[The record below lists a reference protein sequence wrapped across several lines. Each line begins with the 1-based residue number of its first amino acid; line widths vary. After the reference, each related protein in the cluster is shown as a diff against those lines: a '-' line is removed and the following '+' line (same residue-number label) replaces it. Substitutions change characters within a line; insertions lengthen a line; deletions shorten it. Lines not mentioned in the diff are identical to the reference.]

1 MDLDGDGVIS
11 LYELEY
17 FYEDQVAKMDA
28 LGIEAMSFVD
38 CACSVLDLV
47 KPNVDGKVT
56 LGDLKRCGLAHIFF
70 NTFLNLDKYVE
81 YEQRDPF
88 ASHKVISTTAKYLES
103 YVRYFELM
111 TQIKILHMVLKLLLY
126 CIIHNQLVN
135 ASKTGRY
142 ILFCIQQTNTR
153 RTDTNR

>member
-17 FYEDQVAKMDA
+17 FYEDQVAKMEA
-28 LGIEAMSFVD
+28 LGIEAMSFED

-47 KPNVDGKVT
+47 KPKVDGKVS

-88 ASHKVISTTAKYLES
+88 ASHKVCIVIVYITISFKVRLTPS
-103 YVRYFELM
+103 IIVWYV
-111 TQIKILHMVLKLLLY
+111 
-126 CIIHNQLVN
+126 
-135 ASKTGRY
+135 
-142 ILFCIQQTNTR
+142 
-153 RTDTNR
+153 

>member
-17 FYEDQVAKMDA
+17 FYEDQVTRMEA
-28 LGIEAMSFVD
+28 LGIEAMSFED

-47 KPNVDGKVT
+47 KPKIDGKVS

-88 ASHKVISTTAKYLES
+88 ASLKVRIVCLIIITH
-103 YVRYFELM
+103 ELFFHELCFLSG
-111 TQIKILHMVLKLLLY
+111 IKIYFFNLNK
-126 CIIHNQLVN
+126 
-135 ASKTGRY
+135 
-142 ILFCIQQTNTR
+142 
-153 RTDTNR
+153 

>member
-17 FYEDQVAKMDA
+17 FYEDQVAKMEA
-28 LGIEAMSFVD
+28 LGIEAMPFED
-38 CACSVLDLV
+38 CVCSVLDLV
-47 KPNVDGKVT
+47 KPTIDGKIS

-88 ASHKVISTTAKYLES
+88 ASFKVRFLRVIPFILLQNTAFYS
-103 YVRYFELM
+103 V
-111 TQIKILHMVLKLLLY
+111 KL
-126 CIIHNQLVN
+126 
-135 ASKTGRY
+135 ASNKKW
-142 ILFCIQQTNTR
+142 
-153 RTDTNR
+153 

>member
-17 FYEDQVAKMDA
+17 FYEDQVAKMEA
-28 LGIEAMSFVD
+28 LGIEAMPFED
-38 CACSVLDLV
+38 CVCSVLDLV
-47 KPNVDGKVT
+47 KPTIDGKIS

-88 ASHKVISTTAKYLES
+88 ASFKVRLLRVIPFRVSLE
-103 YVRYFELM
+103 
-111 TQIKILHMVLKLLLY
+111 H
-126 CIIHNQLVN
+126 C
-135 ASKTGRY
+135 
-142 ILFCIQQTNTR
+142 ILFC
-153 RTDTNR
+153 

>member
-17 FYEDQVAKMDA
+17 FYEDQVAKMEA
-28 LGIEAMSFVD
+28 LGIEAMSFED

-47 KPNVDGKVT
+47 KPKVDGKVS

-88 ASHKVISTTAKYLES
+88 ASLKV
-103 YVRYFELM
+103 
-111 TQIKILHMVLKLLLY
+111 KLL
-126 CIIHNQLVN
+126 
-135 ASKTGRY
+135 
-142 ILFCIQQTNTR
+142 NTR
-153 RTDTNR
+153 I